1 MSRRR
6 TPFRLWLIHGVMCI
20 HHIYIY
26 IYISMYYYIPFHG
39 LSLYIPP
46 NPSVIFPPFS
56 RVKKNTWHFFF
67 FILPFEFVA
76 HRFSLYSTSFFSLSP
91 LGFFGQLASGLSRH
105 FPFSHG
111 YLLCIKPRP
120 RQPPE
125 NSSSVCLFSACSVQM
140 EDTLGVINDV
150 NGGRGILWVMS
161 GQVGGM

>member
-1 MSRRR
+1 MA
-6 TPFRLWLIHGVMCI
+6 LCAYI
-20 HHIYIY
+20 IYIY
-26 IYISMYYYIPFHG
+26 IYIFLCIIISH
-39 LSLYIPP
+39 STACH
-46 NPSVIFPPFS
+46 STFPPTQVSFS
-56 RVKKNTWHFFF
+56 LHFPVSRRTLDIFF

>member
-1 MSRRR
+1 
-6 TPFRLWLIHGVMCI
+6 MCI

-26 IYISMYYYIPFHG
+26 IYFYVLLYPIPRLVTLHSPQPKCHF
-39 LSLYIPP
+39 
-46 NPSVIFPPFS
+46 PSIFPCQEEHL
-56 RVKKNTWHFFF
+56 TFFF